1 LASDLR
7 DEVCA
12 AMREMV
18 ASISALRAVAV
29 AKAVAEWS
37 GSVARSLRELESEL
51 EVRVMARVWAIR
63 LPIPIMKNST
73 RRVLAT
79 AGGLQASPARGNKE
93 LRTFG
98 P

>member
-1 LASDLR
+1 
-7 DEVCA
+7 
-12 AMREMV
+12 MREMV

-63 LPIPIMKNST
+63 LPIPIMTNST

-79 AGGLQASPARGNKE
+79 AGDFKPHRLGGIKS
-93 LRTFG
+93 
-98 P
+98 